1 MPRKPAA
8 CLPATLCLAAVL
20 GLIGAA
26 APVRAASAVVA
37 QPPSAGDASGSQP
50 GAAVPQTASAPAAKA
65 MADRPGGDQGTPG
78 KTLLLGKPDQTLT
91 LGSTDKGTGN
101 LIWESLAAVLII
113 LILGGG
119 ILFVMRRLM
128 PRIAQARGKQI
139 LLMETF
145 HLGPQRALH
154 LVQVGGQRLLLG
166 ISRDGIRLLA
176 DVTATVPPPVNG
188 QTDPAAAK
196 AMAGKPETKLK
207 FVIPPLDADVPGAGS
222 NGVENT

>member
-1 MPRKPAA
+1 MKGNSIRMPRNPAA
-8 CLPATLCLAAVL
+8 CLPAALCLAAVL
-20 GLIGAA
+20 GLMGAA
-26 APVRAASAVVA
+26 APVRAA
-37 QPPSAGDASGSQP
+37 
-50 GAAVPQTASAPAAKA
+50 AAAAKA
-65 MADRPGGDQGTPG
+65 VADRPADDQGTPG

-91 LGSTDKGTGN
+91 LGATDKGTGN

-166 ISRDGIRLLA
+166 ISRDNIRLLA
-176 DVTATVPPPVNG
+176 DVTATVPPPANG
-188 QTDPAAAK
+188 QTATEAK
-196 AMAGKPETKLK
+196 PK
-207 FVIPPLDADVPGAGS
+207 FVIPPLDADTPDAGS
-222 NGVENT
+222 NGVANA